1 MRQTVPWR
9 WTSSSEST
17 QGRGRIPPTTTR
29 WPGGCARRLE
39 EHELDPVVPDADAP
53 AGAKGIG
60 AETGSLLVALAA
72 SGGVLTARRA
82 RQAWLLR
89 NAGSTVVVEV
99 DGDRVE
105 LTGATDEERRR
116 ALDVWLAKHERGTG

>member
-1 MRQTVPWR
+1 MDVLLRVDAGPR
-9 WTSSSEST
+9 ADPADHDSLAGRLRSE
-17 QGRGRIPPTTTR
+17 
-29 WPGGCARRLE
+29 LE
-39 EHELDPVVPDADAP
+39 EHELDPVVPDAEAP

-60 AETGSLLVALAA
+60 AESGSLLLALAA
-72 SGGVLTARRA
+72 SGGVLTTLVGLV
-82 RQAWLLR
+82 QAWLLR

-116 ALDVWLAKHERGTG
+116 ALDVWLAKHERGAG